1 MRIDLRS
8 LEVTKDTRAERE
20 REKEKG
26 ERARESESEG
36 RKEGE
41 SERENHIAHLIIA
54 IAMAA
59 RSQILTLRED
69 QLLHLINSSLV
80 HLSFLR

>member
-1 MRIDLRS
+1 MKSRKT
-8 LEVTKDTRAERE
+8 LEPRE

-36 RKEGE
+36 GKEGE
-41 SERENHIAHLIIA
+41 SERDNHIAHLIIA

-80 HLSFLR
+80 HLNFPR